1 MRRIN
6 VINIQGTLTQR
17 QDIFYLNEDNP
28 RPIHILSE
36 HDLAVLMYSSE
47 KTDYVELITVL
58 EPSIYAISTGGKN
71 E

>member
-17 QDIFYLNEDNP
+17 QDIFYLNEDDP

-36 HDLAVLMYSSE
+36 HGLAILMYSSE
-47 KTDYVELITVL
+47 KSDYVELITVL
-58 EPSIYAISTGGKN
+58 EPSIYAISTERQK
-71 E
+71 